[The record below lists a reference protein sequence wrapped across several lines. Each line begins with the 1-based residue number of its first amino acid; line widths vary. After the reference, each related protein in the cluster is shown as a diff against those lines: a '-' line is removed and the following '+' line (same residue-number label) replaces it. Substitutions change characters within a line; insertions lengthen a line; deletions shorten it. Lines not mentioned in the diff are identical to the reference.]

1 MAAGAAGIGET
12 FPRVSESRAVTGS
25 ERRSSASVAAAA
37 EIAATAEVA
46 ATAEIVIV
54 PVAAKPASTSA
65 EQRAKQQAAQSA

>member
-12 FPRVSESRAVTGS
+12 FPRVSERRAVTGG
-25 ERRSSASVAAAA
+25 EGRSSASVAAA
-37 EIAATAEVA
+37 AEVA

-65 EQRAKQQAAQSA
+65 EQRAEQQAAQSA

>member
-1 MAAGAAGIGET
+1 
-12 FPRVSESRAVTGS
+12 VTGG

-37 EIAATAEVA
+37 EIPAATEIAATAEVA

-65 EQRAKQQAAQSA
+65 EQRAEQQTAQSA